1 VVLSPDDIDGDLWEG
16 NGWIDVSR
24 PLCATTPVWPGDR
37 PFELDQLRQDGLVV
51 SSITSTCHIG
61 THLDAPLHLD
71 PTGVG
76 VEGVSVDRCVGPAE
90 VVSVPADGRML
101 TADDL
106 PMEWVPRTPRVL
118 LRSESHPLGREIGS
132 GFTALSA
139 ELVHRLA
146 DDGVIFLGVDTPS
159 VDPFESEGL
168 PAHRALL
175 ERGMTWIEGMWLA
188 NAEPGRYFL
197 VALPMLLEGSEAAPV
212 RAILKKLGS

>member
-1 VVLSPDDIDGDLWEG
+1 MLTPEGSDVDLWEG
-16 NGWIDVSR
+16 DGWIDASR
-24 PLCATTPVWPGDR
+24 PLYDATPVWPGDR
-37 PFELDQLRQDGLVV
+37 PFELVQLREDGFVL
-51 SSITSTCHIG
+51 SSITTTCHVG

-71 PTGVG
+71 PTGIG
-76 VEGVSVDRCVGPAE
+76 VEGVPVDRCIGPAE
-90 VVSVPADGRML
+90 VISVPADGTVL

-106 PMEWVPRTPRVL
+106 PKEWVPRTPRLL
-118 LRSESHPLGREIGS
+118 LRSDSHPLGREIGS

-146 DDGVIFLGVDTPS
+146 DLGVTLLGVDTPS

-175 ERGMTWIEGMWLA
+175 ARGMTWIEGMWLE
-188 NAEPGRYFL
+188 NAEPGRYLL
-197 VALPMLLEGSEAAPV
+197 VALPMRLEGSEAAPV